1 MPTNLLNLFINKMSV
16 QYQSLEELKRKKAL
30 LKKELSDMEGLLTFD
45 NAKESL
51 SVMTNGFTDKF
62 LKEEVDEEGNSHTA
76 LKKEEILKKIT
87 TNIKDKFISK
97 NAVLGIADTALKGG
111 AFEDVLKMGA
121 VALVANFAKKNVRS
135 GSWKQKL
142 IGLALIYVA
151 PFILKFIREKLE
163 DYQAKKSI
171 SSMEKLI

>member
-1 MPTNLLNLFINKMSV
+1 MSV
-16 QYQSLEELKRKKAL
+16 QYESLEELRRKKAL
-30 LKKELSDMEGLLTFD
+30 LKKELSDMESLMSFD

-51 SVMTNGFTDKF
+51 SVITKGFTDKF
-62 LKEEVDEEGNSHTA
+62 LKEEIDEEGNSHTA
-76 LKKEEILKKIT
+76 FKKEEILKQIT
-87 TNIKDKFISK
+87 SNVKDKIISK
-97 NAVLGIADTALKGG
+97 NAVLGFADTAIKGG
-111 AFEDVLKMGA
+111 AFDEVLKLGA
-121 VALVANFAKKNVRS
+121 VALVGNFAKKNVKS

-151 PFILKFIREKLE
+151 PIVLKFVRQKLE

>member
-76 LKKEEILKKIT
+76 LKKE
-87 TNIKDKFISK
+87 
-97 NAVLGIADTALKGG
+97 
-111 AFEDVLKMGA
+111 
-121 VALVANFAKKNVRS
+121 
-135 GSWKQKL
+135 
-142 IGLALIYVA
+142 
-151 PFILKFIREKLE
+151 
-163 DYQAKKSI
+163 
-171 SSMEKLI
+171 